1 MKEDDHMKS
10 VLTFGTLA
18 VLTALNHQG
27 FADEQCKDVVLNFV
41 DSENADSDKP
51 QNSRRVTALIPCNS
65 LPWDTHSS
73 NPTTLHFIDHSDSQ
87 LCISQRS
94 CGNIQAWSGHF
105 ALSVGWSDLT
115 TLSDFWL
122 FARNGRIATDWNG
135 YQLVAS
141 FAVGHGQ
148 IERDCGPMT
157 RPSCISSVKGSK
169 NDISSWK

>member
-1 MKEDDHMKS
+1 MR
-10 VLTFGTLA
+10 A
-18 VLTALNHQG
+18 VLRLTTIALITCRVGQSL
-27 FADEQCKDVVLNFV
+27 ADDQCKDLVLNFV
-41 DSENADSDKP
+41 DSSQIGVDQNDSG
-51 QNSRRVTALIPCNS
+51 RRVTAIIPCNS
-65 LPWDTHSS
+65 LPWDTNSS
-73 NPTTLHFIDHSDSQ
+73 APTTLHFIDHSASQ
-87 LCISQRS
+87 LCIAQRS
-94 CGNIQAWSGHF
+94 CGNIQSWSGHF

-157 RPSCISSVKGSK
+157 EPSCISSVKGSE
-169 NDISSWK
+169 NDVSSWK